1 MKTDQLFY
9 ELFTFDPRSL
19 FRLVQ
24 LDLDGEYIFES
35 LAVKSTEKRFDG
47 FCRRLDGAGPRI
59 FLEIQGYPD
68 PKIYWRL
75 FREISTYYEQND
87 VTVPFI
93 AIALFLDEAFDPGQ
107 PMLTS
112 APPSQLIRANMIDC
126 LARLGERA
134 GVLTVLKPFTVT
146 RKDEVFAHIR
156 EWDAELRSLN
166 VSDEKLHTLQE
177 LLEYLLLQRFPDL
190 NMKEIVAMLQ
200 LTPLEKTVAGQEVFQ
215 MGLKEGI
222 REGLEKGRKA
232 GLKKGKQ
239 EGLKEGLKEGKQE
252 GLKEGVN
259 KGELIG
265 EIRATQRFLRLPV
278 NALEELVSRPEAELQ
293 ELLRQLTAQLN

>member
-19 FRLVQ
+19 FRLAQ

-47 FCRRLDGAGPRI
+47 FCRRIDGAGPRI

-87 VTVPFI
+87 ATVPFI
-93 AIALFLDEAFDPGQ
+93 AIALFLDDAFDPGT
-107 PMLTS
+107 PMVTS
-112 APPSQLIRANMIDC
+112 VPPSQLIRANLLEC
-126 LARLGERA
+126 LSRLGEKT
-134 GVLTVLKPFTVT
+134 GVLTVLQPFTVT
-146 RKDEVFAHIR
+146 RKEEVFTHIR
-156 EWDAELRSLN
+156 EWDAELRSLQL
-166 VSDEKLHTLQE
+166 SDEKLHTLQE

-190 NMKEIVAMLQ
+190 NMKEITAMLQ

-215 MGLKEGI
+215 MGLKEGMK
-222 REGLEKGRKA
+222 EGKKRGRK
-232 GLKKGKQ
+232 
-239 EGLKEGLKEGKQE
+239 EGMKEGMKEGLKEGIVE
-252 GLKEGVN
+252 GIKEGMN

-265 EIRATQRFLRLPV
+265 EIRATQRFLRVPV
-278 NALEELVSRPEAELQ
+278 SAVEALLIKSETDLQ
-293 ELLRQLTAQLN
+293 ELLRELTARLNEPA